1 MDSILKEIENI
12 KRSLSIIEKELKQI
26 QNPKQEIKVGKP
38 DGETLYIWDQATEI
52 IGKELTE
59 VSFNTWIENIRPI
72 SKDENY
78 FYISVPNYFHQNII
92 EGRYIDLIE
101 NALMLV
107 SDKNYIV
114 EVLVDEA
121 KIDYISE
128 RKIDMG
134 SEEGDSKYCFDNFII
149 GEYNELAYKSVFDF
163 ANSFYKKSRIIYI
176 YGKVGLGKT
185 HLLKAAKN
193 RILECMPLKKVEYM
207 TIDTFIR
214 KTIESISRDDND
226 ALINKIISND
236 LLILDD
242 FQDIKGKEFTQ
253 GEIIKIVNYMA
264 EKGKSILIASTESP
278 DNIFLLEEKVNSLF
292 EIAEVF
298 EIKGLDIRTGTNI
311 LERKT
316 RAENIKLDEEI
327 IKYIASNFNSNVRE
341 LTNAFNRI
349 ISFANL
355 TKSTINLDM
364 AIEILN

>member
-1 MDSILKEIENI
+1 MFLILLIVFI
-12 KRSLSIIEKELKQI
+12 KNLE
-26 QNPKQEIKVGKP
+26 
-38 DGETLYIWDQATEI
+38 
-52 IGKELTE
+52 
-59 VSFNTWIENIRPI
+59 
-72 SKDENY
+72 
-78 FYISVPNYFHQNII
+78 
-92 EGRYIDLIE
+92 
-101 NALMLV
+101 
-107 SDKNYIV
+107 
-114 EVLVDEA
+114 
-121 KIDYISE
+121 
-128 RKIDMG
+128 
-134 SEEGDSKYCFDNFII
+134 
-149 GEYNELAYKSVFDF
+149 
-163 ANSFYKKSRIIYI
+163 

-193 RILECMPLKKVEYM
+193 RILKCMPLKKVEYM

-355 TKSTINLDM
+355 TKSTIDLDM